1 MARPR
6 ALLIVLAAGAAA
18 VALVRRGRRATIGR
32 RVEGGILIGDAH
44 AYDTQA
50 RWLLGPLFRGIAADV
65 AATAPDG
72 GRLLEVGCGPGHL
85 SILLARDH
93 GFDVTALDLDPAMI
107 ERARENAARAAGE
120 RDHRPSFV
128 VGDVGALPFP
138 YGSFDLVVSTLSMHH
153 WDDPVAGLAE
163 IGRVLRPAG
172 RALLW
177 DLRPGLVPFHR
188 GLADPLG
195 HATASPL
202 RVVSAT
208 PWQWPWRL
216 SFTQRIELARA
227 EATTDHPA
235 TVPARARRGRSRT
248 RANRTTEASPRD

>member
-1 MARPR
+1 MGRSR
-6 ALLIVLAAGAAA
+6 ALLIVLGAGAAA
-18 VALVRRGRRATIGR
+18 VALVHRGRRAMTGR

-65 AATAPDG
+65 AATAPHG

-85 SILLARDH
+85 SILLAREH

-120 RDHRPSFV
+120 EDRRPSFV

-138 YGSFDLVVSTLSMHH
+138 DGSFDLVVSTLSMHH
-153 WDDPVAGLAE
+153 WDDPAAGLAE
-163 IGRVLRPAG
+163 IGRVLRGDG
-172 RALLW
+172 RALVW

-202 RVVSAT
+202 RVLSAT
-208 PWQWPWRL
+208 RWQWPWRL
-216 SFTQRIELARA
+216 SFAQRIELARA
-227 EATTDHPA
+227 EATADDPA
-235 TVPARARRGRSRT
+235 KGRARARRGRSRT
-248 RANRTTEASPRD
+248 RTHTTTEASPRG